1 MLNAQAVNI
10 GIVCDALLSKIL
22 ADIGT
27 IGAKGLTELC
37 QCEVVLKV
45 EFRLLTVSLEKSSD
59 IYC

>member
-37 QCEVVLKV
+37 QCEVVL
-45 EFRLLTVSLEKSSD
+45 
-59 IYC
+59 